1 MSTLQIDD
9 KFQDLYKNSETDCKD
24 GLIEG
29 NLFSSLFQ
37 QHSNHG
43 RIQGKGIR
51 KDKMANQSTTI
62 TQFHKIGMHCT
73 YRPTY
78 CDS

>member
-1 MSTLQIDD
+1 MSTLRVDD
-9 KFQDLYKNSETDCKD
+9 KSQDLHKNSETDCKD

-29 NLFSSLFQ
+29 NSSSSLSQ

-43 RIQGKGIR
+43 RIQGRGIR

-62 TQFHKIGMHCT
+62 AQLHKIGMHCA
-73 YRPTY
+73 YGPTHRG
-78 CDS
+78 S